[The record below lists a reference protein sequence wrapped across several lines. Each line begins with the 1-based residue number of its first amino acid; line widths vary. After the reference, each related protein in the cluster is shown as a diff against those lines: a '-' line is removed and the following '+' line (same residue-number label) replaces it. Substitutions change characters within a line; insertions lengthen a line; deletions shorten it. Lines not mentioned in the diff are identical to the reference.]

1 MIMKTLPDAEFEV
14 MKIIWNNE
22 VPITTSTIMQNLQH
36 EKSWKVQT
44 LITLLNRLVSR
55 GFLKTEKPSKERTYF
70 PLVTEEEYLQYETKD
85 FITRFHKNS
94 ITSVVATLAESR
106 QLTEDD
112 LEELTRWLEERKE

>member
-1 MIMKTLPDAEFEV
+1 MKTLPDAEFEV

-55 GFLKTEKPSKERTYF
+55 GFLKTEKPSKERIYF

>member
-1 MIMKTLPDAEFEV
+1 MKTLPDAEFEV